1 MTDQLGNGI
10 CTVARTL
17 AVGTQD
23 HFPAEVIDCRQP
35 FRHTATFGTD
45 VSTRITVPIGSPALS
60 YRQIDPV
67 VE

>member
-10 CTVARTL
+10 CNVASTL
-17 AVGTQD
+17 AACTQD

>member
-10 CTVARTL
+10 CNVASTL
-17 AVGTQD
+17 PACTQD
-23 HFPAEVIDCRQP
+23 HFSAEAIAFTQS

-67 VE
+67 ME

>member
-1 MTDQLGNGI
+1 MTNQLGNGI
-10 CTVARTL
+10 CDVARNL
-17 AVGTQD
+17 PACTQD

-67 VE
+67 ME